1 MRGNRSV
8 ALRWPRAASNS
19 RATRAMKNPPPL
31 VGAELFLGTFA
42 LSLATFMIVLDTSI
56 ANVSLSAIAGN
67 LGVSPHQGTW
77 VITSFAVANAITVP
91 LTGWLTQ
98 RIGQVKLFTGSV
110 ILFVLM
116 SLLCGLAPSIG
127 WLIFFRIVQG
137 LVAGP
142 MMPLSQALLLS
153 SYRPEK
159 QGSALS
165 LAAITTLVAPVLG
178 PLLGGWITDNFSWPW
193 IFYINI
199 PVGVFAAS
207 LVWRVYHR
215 RESDTSRSPIDVVG
229 LALLVLSIGAIQIVL
244 DRGKDLDWFES
255 PQILV
260 LALVGVVGLAYFII
274 WEVTDKHPVVDLSLF
289 RRLRF
294 STATATLA
302 MGAAIYSGTIIL
314 LPLWLQGY
322 MGYTAT
328 LAGAALAPIGFL
340 AILMTP
346 LVGKYV
352 HRFDARMLASIG
364 FALFAVSMYMRSGFT
379 LQSDR
384 AMVIIPTIVQGA
396 AVAFFFVPISTLV
409 YSGLRPQEIASASGL
424 FVFARTIATAVG
436 TSVFATL
443 WDRRQSVHV
452 ANLAEQVGGNVP
464 LIHQGLGLA
473 QSAGLSD
480 GQAYGILNR
489 MVASEA
495 ATSAM
500 NDVFYL
506 CALLFLLMIPLVW
519 LGGRQVPRVAA
530 GAPADT
536 GH

>member
-1 MRGNRSV
+1 
-8 ALRWPRAASNS
+8 
-19 RATRAMKNPPPL
+19 MKHPPPL
-31 VGAELFLGTFA
+31 VGPDLFLGTFA

-91 LTGWLTQ
+91 LTGWLTE
-98 RIGQVKLFTGSV
+98 RIGQVKLFTSSV
-110 ILFVLM
+110 VMFVIM
-116 SLLCGLAPSIG
+116 SVLCGLAPSIG
-127 WLIFFRIVQG
+127 WLIFFRVVQG

-193 IFYINI
+193 IFYINVPI
-199 PVGVFAAS
+199 GVFAAS
-207 LVWRVYHR
+207 LVWRVYHK
-215 RESDTSRSPIDVVG
+215 RESDTARKPIDVVG
-229 LALLVLSIGAIQIVL
+229 LALLVVSIGALQIVL

-255 PQILV
+255 TQIVV
-260 LALVGVVGLAYFII
+260 LSVIGVVGLAYFII
-274 WEVTDKHPVVDLSLF
+274 WETTDRHPVVDLSLF
-289 RRLRF
+289 RRARF

-302 MGAAIYSGTIIL
+302 VGAAIYAGTIIL

-328 LAGAALAPIGFL
+328 LAGGALAPVGIL

-352 HRFDARMLASIG
+352 NRFDARMLASIG
-364 FALFAVSMYMRSGFT
+364 FALFAVSMYMRSGFRLEST
-379 LQSDR
+379 R
-384 AMVIIPTIVQGA
+384 AMIIIPTVIQGA

-409 YSGLRPQEIASASGL
+409 YSGLKPQEIASASGL
-424 FVFARTIATAVG
+424 FVFARTIATALG

-443 WDRRQSVHV
+443 WDRRTTLHV
-452 ANLAEQVGGNVP
+452 ANLAEQVGGDVP
-464 LIHQGLGLA
+464 LIRQGLTAA
-473 QSAGLSD
+473 QSAGLAD
-480 GQAYGILNR
+480 GQAYGMLNR

-500 NDVFYL
+500 NDVFWL
-506 CALLFLLMIPLVW
+506 CAILFLLLIPLVW
-519 LGGRQVPRVAA
+519 FGGRQVPRAAAA
-530 GAPADT
+530 GPPADT